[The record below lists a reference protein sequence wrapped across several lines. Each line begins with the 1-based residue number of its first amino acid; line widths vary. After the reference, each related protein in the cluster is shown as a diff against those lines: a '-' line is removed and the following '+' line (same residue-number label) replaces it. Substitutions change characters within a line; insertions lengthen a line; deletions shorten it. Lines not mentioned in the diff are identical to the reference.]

1 MNIYAVTFSPHDMF
15 LGWLKK
21 WYSNVKPKEKTII
34 NAEKARNCKK
44 STHNVYFL
52 PQNFGD

>member
-34 NAEKARNCKK
+34 NADKARNCKK
-44 STHNVYFL
+44 TTQNVYFL